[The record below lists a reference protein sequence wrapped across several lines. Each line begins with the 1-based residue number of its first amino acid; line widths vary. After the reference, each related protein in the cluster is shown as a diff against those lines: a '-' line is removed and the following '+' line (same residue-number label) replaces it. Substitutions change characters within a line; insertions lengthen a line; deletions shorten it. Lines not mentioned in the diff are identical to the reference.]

1 MNKNILLLFLILTS
15 LSYGQKV
22 EIDSTDTLIFNDKK
36 VSLDLTR
43 DELKEVFGNP
53 DRITLKHNIIWTYD
67 ELGFMIYIKPQTLK
81 IMNITIN
88 FKKETH
94 DFFPKEK
101 FKGTLII
108 FGSAV
113 TEYTTSAGLKS
124 IEKEAIKRNRPPV
137 YSIKTSNHSMHF
149 FQSEKMKSELSGCE
163 INLI

>member
-1 MNKNILLLFLILTS
+1 MKKIVLLLFLMITC

-22 EIDSTDTLIFNDKK
+22 EIDSTDTLIFNNKK
-36 VSLDLTR
+36 VSLDLTK

-53 DRITLKHNIIWTYD
+53 DRVTLKHNIIWTYD
-67 ELGFMIYIKPQTLK
+67 ELGFMIYIEPQTLK
-81 IMNITIN
+81 ILNITIT
-88 FKKETH
+88 FKKETL
-94 DFFPKEK
+94 DFSPKEK

-124 IEKEAIKRNRPPV
+124 IERQAIKRNRPNV
-137 YSIKTSNHSMHF
+137 YSIKTINHSMHF
-149 FQSEKMKSELSGCE
+149 FKSEKIKTELSGCE

>member
-1 MNKNILLLFLILTS
+1 MNKNILLLYLLFTC
-15 LSYGQKV
+15 LSYGQKIEV
-22 EIDSTDTLIFNDKK
+22 DSTDTLVFNDKK
-36 VSLDLTR
+36 VTLDLTR
-43 DELKEVFGNP
+43 DELKEVFGKP

-67 ELGFMIYIKPQTLK
+67 ELGFMIYINPQTLK

-88 FKKETH
+88 FKIETH
-94 DFFPKEK
+94 DFSPKEK

-124 IEKEAIKRNRPPV
+124 IEMEAIKGNRTSV
-137 YSIKTSNHSMHF
+137 YSIKTTNYSMYF
-149 FQSEKMKSELSGCE
+149 FKSEKIKSELSGCE

>member
-1 MNKNILLLFLILTS
+1 MNKILLLLFLLFTC
-15 LSYGQKV
+15 LSYGQKI
-22 EIDSTDTLIFNDKK
+22 EIDSTDMLVFNDKK
-36 VSLDLTR
+36 VTLDLNR
-43 DELKEVFGNP
+43 DELKEVFGKP

-67 ELGFMIYIKPQTLK
+67 ELGFMIYIEPQTLK
-81 IMNITIN
+81 ILNITIN
-88 FKKETH
+88 FKKETL

-124 IEKEAIKRNRPPV
+124 IERETIKRNRPNV
-137 YSIKTSNHSMHF
+137 YSIKTTNHSMHF
-149 FQSEKMKSELSGCE
+149 FKSEKMESELSGCE